1 MGLHYSRKE
10 MWFHPPRNLGEFDG
24 VIMKTAELENNDDI
38 NINEIDTEINE
49 QIGDETN
56 SIDMADEVE
65 EDDED
70 EVVISI
76 GEESPPQDEEVRA
89 PAWVRELRKSNR
101 EKERKIR
108 ELEARLNTTATET
121 KPVAAVT
128 KPTLESC
135 DYDSDEY
142 EQKLADWYEHKRE
155 YDAAQANVVAQR
167 DADSKAWQD
176 KLDSY
181 AKARASLKV
190 RDYDEAEAAA
200 LDTFSVTQQGIVLQG
215 SDNPALIIY
224 AIGKSTKRAKELSSI
239 TDPVKFAFA
248 VAKLET
254 QLKVTNRKAAAS
266 PERTIASGGGRISG
280 SVDSTLERLRDE
292 ALKTGDLSKVMA
304 YKRGKK

>member
-1 MGLHYSRKE
+1 
-10 MWFHPPRNLGEFDG
+10 
-24 VIMKTAELENNDDI
+24 MKTAEQDNDDI
-38 NINEIDTEINE
+38 NTIDIDQDINDQPE
-49 QIGDETN
+49 DETN
-56 SIDMADEVE
+56 SIDVADDEE

-108 ELEARLNTTATET
+108 ELEAKLNTPAPET
-121 KPVAAVT
+121 KQVSLAA
-128 KPTLESC
+128 KPTLENC

-142 EQKLADWYEHKRE
+142 EQKLANWYEHKRE
-155 YDAAQANVVAQR
+155 YDAAEANAKAQQ
-167 DADSKAWQD
+167 DAEAKAWQD

-181 AKARASLKV
+181 AKAKSSLKV
-190 RDYDEAEAAA
+190 RDYDEAEATA
-200 LDTFSVTQQGIVLQG
+200 LDTFDVTQQGIVLQG
-215 SDNPALIIY
+215 SDNPALLIY
-224 AIGKSTKRAKELSSI
+224 AIGKSTKRAKELAAI

-254 QLKVTNRKAAAS
+254 QLKVTNRKAATA
-266 PERTIASGGGRISG
+266 PERTITTSGGRVSG
-280 SVDSTLERLRDE
+280 SIDSQLERLRAE

-304 YKRGKK
+304 YKRNKKQS

>member
-1 MGLHYSRKE
+1 
-10 MWFHPPRNLGEFDG
+10 
-24 VIMKTAELENNDDI
+24 MKTAELDNND
-38 NINEIDTEINE
+38 NIETIDIDTDFDE
-49 QIGDETN
+49 QSDDETN
-56 SIDMADEVE
+56 AIDDDQED

-108 ELEARLNTTATET
+108 ELEAKLNTTATET
-121 KPVAAVT
+121 KPVALVS

-142 EQKLADWYEHKRE
+142 EQKLAEWYEHKRE
-155 YDAAQANVVAQR
+155 YDAAEANVAAQR
-167 DADSKAWQD
+167 DAEAKAWQD

-190 RDYDEAEAAA
+190 RDYDEAEATA
-200 LDTFSVTQQGIVLQG
+200 LDTFDVTQQGIVLQG
-215 SDNPALIIY
+215 SDNPALLIY
-224 AIGKSTKRAKELSSI
+224 AIGKSAKRAKELAAI

-254 QLKVTNRKAAAS
+254 QLKVTNRRAATA
-266 PERTIASGGGRISG
+266 PERTITTSGGRVSG
-280 SVDSTLERLRDE
+280 SIDSQLERLRAE
-292 ALKTGDLSKVMA
+292 ALKTGDLSKVME
-304 YKRGKK
+304 YKRRKK

>member
-1 MGLHYSRKE
+1 
-10 MWFHPPRNLGEFDG
+10 
-24 VIMKTAELENNDDI
+24 MKTAELENDDTI
-38 NINEIDTEINE
+38 QDIEINAE
-49 QIGDETN
+49 TDFEADDQEAPVVIDEEG
-56 SIDMADEVE
+56 AGE
-65 EDDED
+65 EDDEE

-76 GEESPPQDEEVRA
+76 GEEAPPQEEETRA
-89 PAWVRELRKSNR
+89 PEWVRELRKANR

-108 ELEARLNTTATET
+108 ELEAKLNATATET
-121 KPVAAVT
+121 KPVALGP

-142 EQKLADWYEHKRE
+142 ENKLADWYERKRE
-155 YDAAQANVVAQR
+155 ADAAEAEAEAKR
-167 DADSKAWQD
+167 DAEAKAWQD

-190 RDYDEAEAAA
+190 RDYEDAEAFA
-200 LDTFSVTQQGIVLQG
+200 LETFNVTQQGIVLQG

-224 AIGKSTKRAKELSSI
+224 ALGKSQKRAKELASI

-254 QLKVTNRKAAAS
+254 QLKVTNRKAAAA
-266 PERTIASGGGRISG
+266 PERTITSGGGRISG
-280 SVDSTLERLRDE
+280 SVDSTLERLREE

-304 YKRGKK
+304 YKRGKKT

>member
-1 MGLHYSRKE
+1 
-10 MWFHPPRNLGEFDG
+10 
-24 VIMKTAELENNDDI
+24 MKTAELENDDTLD
-38 NINEIDTEINE
+38 NIEINAE
-49 QIGDETN
+49 ADNAAEDETN
-56 SIDMADEVE
+56 AVLADEGDGD
-65 EDDED
+65 DDEE

-76 GEESPPQDEEVRA
+76 GEESPPQEEEQRA
-89 PAWVRELRKSNR
+89 PEWVRELRKANR

-108 ELEARLNTTATET
+108 ELEAKLNATATET
-121 KPVAAVT
+121 KPVALGP

-142 EQKLADWYEHKRE
+142 ENKLAAWYEQKRQA
-155 YDAAQANVVAQR
+155 DAAEAEAAAQR
-167 DADSKAWQD
+167 DAEAKAWQD

-190 RDYDEAEAAA
+190 RDYEDAEAFA
-200 LDTFSVTQQGIVLQG
+200 LETFNVTQQGIVLQG

-224 AIGKSTKRAKELSSI
+224 ALGKSQKRAKELASI

-254 QLKVTNRKAAAS
+254 QLKVTNRKAAAA
-266 PERTIASGGGRISG
+266 PERTITSGGGRISG
-280 SVDSTLERLRDE
+280 SVDSTLERLREE

-304 YKRGKK
+304 YKRGKKT

>member
-1 MGLHYSRKE
+1 
-10 MWFHPPRNLGEFDG
+10 
-24 VIMKTAELENNDDI
+24 MKTAEQDNDD
-38 NINEIDTEINE
+38 NIDTIDIDTDFNE
-49 QIGDETN
+49 QSDDETN
-56 SIDMADEVE
+56 SIDDEPE
-65 EDDED
+65 DEDDED

-108 ELEARLNTTATET
+108 ELEAKLNTTATET
-121 KPVAAVT
+121 KPVALVS

-142 EQKLADWYEHKRE
+142 EQKLAAWYEHKRE
-155 YDAAQANVVAQR
+155 YDAAEANVAAQR
-167 DADSKAWQD
+167 DAEAKEWQD

-181 AKARASLKV
+181 AKAKASLKV
-190 RDYDEAEAAA
+190 RDYDEAEATA
-200 LDTFSVTQQGIVLQG
+200 LDTFDVTQQGIVLQG
-215 SDNPALIIY
+215 SDNPALLIY
-224 AIGKSTKRAKELSSI
+224 AIGKSTKRAKELAAI

-254 QLKVTNRKAAAS
+254 QLKVTNRRAATA
-266 PERTIASGGGRISG
+266 PERTITTSGGRVSG
-280 SVDSTLERLRDE
+280 SIDSQLERLRAE

-304 YKRGKK
+304 YKRNQKKT